1 MRVYFVLLA
10 VAAAGFLPITAM
22 ANPEFQKKWEPQIE
36 QQAADRGTKP
46 DKWKIE
52 EEAKKKNQKPVYC
65 KDKRDF
71 VPVIDVVLLTPP
83 PVFNFTKSIADLN
96 NGETAEKMK
105 KDWADTREKQV
116 WIENAY
122 TDGRARGGSGFQTRA
137 QFVGKGYGGMAALYC
152 PFFKQ
157 VVIEIYYSSTLFIAS
172 NYKKGS
178 CRYNHVV
185 EHELSHHNTNLK
197 IITEYAMR
205 LENDL
210 PKMLAQIEN
219 YGYVSHDKIDYRFEL
234 MRESISDAVDIYAT
248 EAHNKMNIENAKIDS
263 LENYKAGSEK
273 CRGKT

>member
-1 MRVYFVLLA
+1 LRFLILLLA
-10 VAAAGFLPITAM
+10 VLAAGSWPGTAQ
-22 ANPEFQKKWEPQIE
+22 ANPEFQKKWEPTIE
-36 QQAADRGTKP
+36 PPAAGRGTNL

-52 EEAKKKNQKPVYC
+52 EEAKKKERKPVYC

-71 VPVIDVVLLTPP
+71 VPVIDVILTTPP

-96 NGETAEKMK
+96 HGEAAEKMK

-116 WIENAY
+116 WIESAY
-122 TDGRARGGSGFQTRA
+122 TDGRARGGSGFQTRS

-152 PFFKQ
+152 PFFKE

-178 CRYNHVV
+178 CRYDHVV

-197 IITEYAMR
+197 IITEYAIR

-219 YGYVSHDKIDYRFEL
+219 YGYVSHDKINYRFEL
-234 MRESISDAVDIYAT
+234 MSQSISDAVDIYAA
-248 EAHNKMNIENAKIDS
+248 EAHNKMKVENAKIDS
-263 LENYKAGSEK
+263 LENYKSGSEK